1 MSIAVEL
8 EKLKNLR
15 ASGGI
20 TPEEFEES
28 KNRLLDSC
36 VRRIEAA
43 YDPSAPTWPRW
54 GLPPA
59 KVARGIV
66 QVIRFSPGKDNLP
79 YAAFL
84 NVDGQKVEIGSSS
97 PICIDAGDHVMLGG
111 YEREGRLMALAY
123 HNESNGT
130 YSDLSR
136 LRKGYQLLLAVG
148 VASALVGLAAIVIM
162 VILPILHRPLVAFH
176 FHSWRF
182 VPYLVSGLGGAA
194 VSYLGLGLSFL
205 GARAKEFHDAM
216 TCSGLRVFQS

>member
-15 ASGGI
+15 ASGAI

-43 YDPSAPTWPRW
+43 YDPKTPTWPRW

-59 KVARGIV
+59 KVARGVV

-84 NVDGQKVEIGSSS
+84 NVDGQKVEISSAS
-97 PICIDAGDHVMLGG
+97 PICIDAGDRVMLGG

-123 HNESNGT
+123 TNESTGNC
-130 YSDLSR
+130 SDLSR
-136 LRKGYQLLLAVG
+136 LRKGYRLLLAIG
-148 VASALVGLAAIVIM
+148 TASALAGLAAIVVM
-162 VILPILHRPLVAFH
+162 VILPLLHKPLISFH
-176 FHSWRF
+176 LHSWRF
-182 VPYLVSGLGGAA
+182 VPYVLSGLGGAA

-216 TCSGLRVFQS
+216 TSSGLRIFQP